1 MGWFLRYF
9 QYKWCLCPFSQFV
22 NKLLDKHAPY
32 KIIKYSKTGY
42 ETKPWTW
49 ITAGLANSIRNTEI
63 YKSVCKWKD
72 PKTKEYYEKKF
83 KSYCNHI
90 SSLLRKTKDSYKQYF
105 EDKNRNLRLLWQTV
119 KRRINMEKNSDE
131 SISNLLIDA

>member
-1 MGWFLRYF
+1 MKVFPDCLDFSEISSKMINLQRC
-9 QYKWCLCPFSQFV
+9 YKNFDKLKFKADLVKVNWDGFCLTSNPNDALVHFVKIV

-63 YKSVCKWKD
+63 YKSFCK
-72 PKTKEYYEKKF
+72 
-83 KSYCNHI
+83 
-90 SSLLRKTKDSYKQYF
+90 
-105 EDKNRNLRLLWQTV
+105 
-119 KRRINMEKNSDE
+119 
-131 SISNLLIDA
+131 